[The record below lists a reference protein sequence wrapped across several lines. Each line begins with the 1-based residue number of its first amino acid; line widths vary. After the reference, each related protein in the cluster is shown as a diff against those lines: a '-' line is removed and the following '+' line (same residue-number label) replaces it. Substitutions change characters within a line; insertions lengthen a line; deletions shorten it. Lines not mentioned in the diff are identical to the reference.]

1 MEIDDQVEGLMWLAS
16 QVDFIDMNRV
26 GIHGWSYG
34 KSHRVG
40 IHGWSYGESHR
51 VGIHGWSYGK

>member
-16 QVDFIDMNRV
+16 QVDFIDINRV

-40 IHGWSYGESHR
+40 IHGWSYGKSHQL
-51 VGIHGWSYGK
+51 